1 MTEIS
6 SPLVWR
12 DEFATG
18 VEEIDEQ
25 HKILIHTLQEANQ
38 LLTNNSSAEVLDKI
52 TRDLLSY
59 ALYHFDTE
67 EELMQQYGYSDQEED
82 LEAHLAQ
89 HRSFSAKVVSIR
101 EDLKAGTLISREALL
116 GFLSDWLSHHI
127 LNTDKKLGAHIRAKQ
142 AQ

>member
-1 MTEIS
+1 MSHTS
-6 SPLVWR
+6 STLVWR
-12 DEFATG
+12 DEFSTG

-38 LLTNNSSAEVLDKI
+38 ILASNSSTDVLDKI
-52 TRDLLSY
+52 TRDLLAY

-67 EELMQQYGYSDQEED
+67 EELMNQYGYSEKGDEQD
-82 LEAHLAQ
+82 AHLAQ

-101 EDLKAGTLISREALL
+101 EGLKAGTPVSCEELL

-127 LNTDKKLGAHIRAKQ
+127 LNTDKKLGAHIC
-142 AQ
+142 AQRLR

>member
-1 MTEIS
+1 MTEVS

-38 LLTNNSSAEVLDKI
+38 LLTSNSSAEILDKI
-52 TRDLLSY
+52 TRDLLAY

-67 EELMQQYGYSDQEED
+67 EDLMQQYGYDEQGQE

-89 HRSFSAKVVSIR
+89 HRSFSAKIVSIR

-116 GFLSDWLSHHI
+116 GFLSNWLSHHI
-127 LNTDKKLGAHIRAKQ
+127 LNTDKKLGAHICAKRPQ
-142 AQ
+142 

>member
-67 EELMQQYGYSDQEED
+67 EELMQQYGYSEQEED

>member
-52 TRDLLSY
+52 TRDLLAY

>member
-1 MTEIS
+1 MTEIG

-18 VEEIDEQ
+18 VEAIDEQ

-38 LLTNNSSAEVLDKI
+38 LLASNSSAAILDKI
-52 TRDLLSY
+52 TRDLLAY

-67 EELMQQYGYSDQEED
+67 EELMHQHGYDEQD

-101 EDLKAGTLISREALL
+101 EDLKSGTLISREALL
-116 GFLSDWLSHHI
+116 GFLSDWLSQHI

-142 AQ
+142 AK